1 MRYLYPVR
9 SPNNGF
15 MRTVIIYHSDSG
27 HTEAVAGY
35 LARQTGADLVR
46 VRSTFP
52 YTPVSRAVT
61 GVRRALSGTPDPI
74 EQREI
79 DVAGYDC
86 VVVGSP
92 VWAGHPTPVINGAID
107 RLRNCKGK
115 AGVAFITCCLV
126 SGGAAG
132 ILSRRMEDRGLQVK
146 GSLVVHGSQVRDYT
160 HLNRLVNVINRPWYG
175 DVRVY

>member
-1 MRYLYPVR
+1 
-9 SPNNGF
+9 

-27 HTEAVAGY
+27 HTREVAEY
-35 LARQTGADLVR
+35 IARQTEADLVQ

-52 YTPVSRAVT
+52 YTPFSRAVT

-86 VVVGSP
+86 VVIGSP
-92 VWAGHPTPVINGAID
+92 VWAGHPTPVINGAVD
-107 RLRNCKGK
+107 RLMNCSGK
-115 AGVAFITCCLV
+115 AGVAFVTCSLV

-132 ILSRRMEDRGLQVK
+132 ILSRRMKERGLQVK
-146 GSLVVHGSQVRDYT
+146 GSLIVHGSQVRDYT
-160 HLNRLVNVINRPWYG
+160 YLNKLTAIINRPWYG
-175 DVRVY
+175 DVKVY

>member
-1 MRYLYPVR
+1 
-9 SPNNGF
+9 

-27 HTEAVAGY
+27 HTQTVAEY
-35 LARQTGADLVR
+35 LARQTGADLIR
-46 VRSTFP
+46 VTSTFP
-52 YTPVSRAVT
+52 YTTVSRAVT

-86 VVVGSP
+86 VVAGSP

-107 RLRNCKGK
+107 RLRNCQGK
-115 AGVAFITCCLV
+115 AAVAFVTCCLV

-132 ILSRRMEDRGLQVK
+132 ILSKRLEGRGLQVK
-146 GSLVVHGSQVRDYT
+146 GFLTVHGSQVRDYT
-160 HLNRLVNVINRPWYG
+160 YLNHLVTVINRPWYG
-175 DVRVY
+175 DIRVL